1 LIPTFSS
8 NNFLFVFRRG
18 DCFHFLIL
26 LISKDV
32 IFINKLNDIEEL
44 RSRMIQILKKED
56 YNFLN
61 NSIQEISRKLD
72 NLIVKEMFDNRKN

>member
-1 LIPTFSS
+1 M
-8 NNFLFVFRRG
+8 
-18 DCFHFLIL
+18 
-26 LISKDV
+26 